1 MTAIRSSGPRR
12 VVRAEGRATLPRAME
27 RRAGERKA
35 PPGVRARR
43 ARALTQTAA
52 ALRRGRAPAD
62 ALVAACSML
71 AAYQLSPVYFGYLW
85 SRETFWAAGVH
96 AASFTLVAYTVGL
109 YAPDLGSH
117 RLALGVRCLAAS
129 GLASALTL
137 AFFYFVF
144 YRPIGRWVIAG
155 ASVLSSVLAFLLHEG
170 LRRFLRRR
178 PRRILFL
185 GKSVLAERVTAA
197 LEAESEPLYEIAGTW
212 PEPSSSST
220 PAESGFVVDLVE
232 VCRNQEVDEL
242 VLAASAVDL
251 EGLLLPAL
259 RCLPLGCHVRTEAD
273 FYEEIFRAVP
283 LVGVTPEWMLSRGW
297 DTSNRPAAAIKRITD
312 VALALLI
319 LVALAPL
326 GLLAMLLIKVTTGG
340 PVIYRQ
346 TRVGRYGAPFRI
358 LKLRT
363 MQVDAEDAGPQWS
376 PRDDPRRT
384 PIGRVVRRIR
394 IDELP
399 QVLNVIRGDMSFV
412 GPRPERPQFVED
424 FERSIPYYAWRH
436 LVRPGLTGWAQ
447 VNHPYGSTV
456 DDARKKLEYD
466 LYYIRHASPATDL
479 AIVLR
484 TAVVAMRG
492 AR

>member
-1 MTAIRSSGPRR
+1 MF
-12 VVRAEGRATLPRAME
+12 
-27 RRAGERKA
+27 
-35 PPGVRARR
+35 
-43 ARALTQTAA
+43 
-52 ALRRGRAPAD
+52 
-62 ALVAACSML
+62 
-71 AAYQLSPVYFGYLW
+71 AAYQLSPVYFGHLW
-85 SRETFWAAGVH
+85 TRETLWAAGVH
-96 AASFTLVAYTVGL
+96 AVSFTLVAYTVGL

-117 RLALGVRCLAAS
+117 RVALGVRCLAVS
-129 GLASALTL
+129 GLASAITL

-155 ASVLSSVLAFLLHEG
+155 ASILSSLLAFALHEG

-178 PRRILFL
+178 PRRILFI

-197 LEAESEPLYEIAGTW
+197 LETESEPVYEIAGTW
-212 PEPSSSST
+212 PEPWPDSMS
-220 PAESGFVVDLVE
+220 ALSGSGVELVE
-232 VCRNQEVDEL
+232 FCRTQGVDEL

-251 EGLLLPAL
+251 EELLLPAL

-297 DTSNRPAAAIKRITD
+297 DTSNRPAAAVKRITD
-312 VALALLI
+312 LGLAIPI
-319 LVALAPL
+319 LVALAPA
-326 GLLAMLLIKVTTGG
+326 GLLAMLLIRVTTGG
-340 PVIYRQ
+340 PVFYRQ
-346 TRVGRYGAPFRI
+346 TRVGRYGRPFRI

-363 MQVDAEDAGPQWS
+363 MQVDAEEGGPQWS

-384 PIGRVVRRIR
+384 PVGRVIRRIR

-412 GPRPERPQFVED
+412 GPRPERPEFVEHL
-424 FERSIPYYAWRH
+424 EQAIPYYAWRH

-447 VNHPYGSTV
+447 INHPYGSTV

-479 AIVLR
+479 TIVLR
-484 TAVVAMRG
+484 TAVVATRG